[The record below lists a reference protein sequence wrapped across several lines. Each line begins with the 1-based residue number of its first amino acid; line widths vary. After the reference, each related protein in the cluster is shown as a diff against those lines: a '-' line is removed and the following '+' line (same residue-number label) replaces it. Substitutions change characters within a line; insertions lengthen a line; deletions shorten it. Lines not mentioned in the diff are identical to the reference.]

1 MDEDEDFFD
10 TVSFASLSSRKRFS
24 NNKDYISLSRNTI
37 YHSAFDIDAM
47 ELMPVEN
54 SVGGGGGGDA
64 QNKVARNREILTYTE
79 WRNRV
84 FFYLYCFLH

>member
-1 MDEDEDFFD
+1 MDDDDDFFD
-10 TVSFASLSSRKRFS
+10 TISFASNRKRFS

-37 YHSAFDIDAM
+37 YHSAYDIDGM

-54 SVGGGGGGDA
+54 NSGGGGDQ
-64 QNKVARNREILTYTE
+64 QNKVARNRQILTYTE

-84 FFYLYCFLH
+84 F